1 MNLMSNQNF
10 SALKPGEINLSLI
23 PVDWPLTPLGENKN
37 PYKAGWQNKPFT
49 VKEKGTDPRKTEILQ
64 RKYLQRVPVGVC

>member
-10 SALKPGEINLSLI
+10 NALKPGEINLSLI

-49 VKEKGTDPRKTEILQ
+49 VKDISHEIEEILLLLT
-64 RKYLQRVPVGVC
+64 RYESFRLTFR